1 MFVIALDGQSGV
13 DPVLL
18 ALRVIP
24 DVRVAKGRQFT
35 GGIL

>member
-1 MFVIALDGQSGV
+1 MFVVAFDRKSGV

-24 DVRVAKGRQFT
+24 NVRVAQGRQFT